1 MRILHCDP
9 ITMRTA
15 RRDLN
20 IEGVNL
26 QLTRKRV
33 KYLRLVVSPP
43 DGRVRVSVPVH
54 LPDQHVRAFLRARLD
69 WIREKQARFAAYE
82 APAAPE
88 YVTGER
94 HFFLG
99 QPHRLTVIERP
110 GPQQVVREALELTM
124 SVRPGTGIE
133 KRRRLL
139 DDCYRAALRDR
150 VPALLEKWQPVIGQS
165 AAQWGIRKM
174 RTRWGSCNIV
184 RRRIWLSLE
193 LAKRPHDAIEYVLVH
208 ELVHLL
214 EAGHNTRFRA
224 YMDQYLPDWRLRK
237 QLLNS
242 APAPSAQD

>member
-1 MRILHCDP
+1 MNGRVN
-9 ITMRTA
+9 
-15 RRDLN
+15 LN

-33 KYLRLVVSPP
+33 KHLRLVVSPP
-43 DGRVRVSVPVH
+43 DGRVRVSVPAH
-54 LPDQHVRAFLRARLD
+54 LPEQHVRAFLRARLD
-69 WIREKQARFAAYE
+69 WIREKQALYAAYE

-88 YVTGER
+88 FVTGER
-94 HFFLG
+94 HFYLG
-99 QPHRLTVIERP
+99 QPHRLTVVERP

-124 SVRPGTGIE
+124 SVRPGTGSG

-139 DDCYRAALRDR
+139 DDCYRAALKAR
-150 VPALLEKWQPVIGQS
+150 VPGLLEKWQPVIGKS

-184 RRRIWLSLE
+184 KRRIWLSLE

-214 EAGHNTRFRA
+214 EAGHNARFRA
-224 YMDQYLPDWRLRK
+224 YMDELLPDWRLRK
-237 QLLNS
+237 QFLNGGML
-242 APAPSAQD
+242 PPAQD